1 MNLKALCRYVHIL
14 HSSPSQFNAH
24 GDEFTI
30 ASHFP
35 GKAQC
40 WYLHLHDV
48 SNLCAIVGC
57 SGSKFGESRKNQQ
70 CRGAK
75 HIILFKML
83 TRNDFVF
90 KDCSS
95 LFLGC
100 HVRLTAE
107 ALNVALLHHLQQQ
120 GQPLLYVHM
129 QHWSWKCSWCH
140 KSGKLFQWSSVQYPK
155 LGIKQSVLIRD
166 SFIRDSF
173 AEVTLLSARD

>member
-1 MNLKALCRYVHIL
+1 MPSTGASSSNWLYISESHHLDLSYPSRMNLKALCRYVHIL

-90 KDCSS
+90 KDRSS

-129 QHWSWKCSWCH
+129 QHWS
-140 KSGKLFQWSSVQYPK
+140 
-155 LGIKQSVLIRD
+155 
-166 SFIRDSF
+166 
-173 AEVTLLSARD
+173 